1 MRIPNLITWII
12 MMFFANILFACST
25 ETPARINAY
34 LGSGEGKGASSGS
47 QSMQLSEGNIQAG
60 LLVINDTS
68 APGSAPSLS
77 PAMLNELT
85 QGIQYQITKAVPVT
99 FVKILD
105 GNGISPQG
113 NPQQLV
119 DRAQQEGLGYLIVA
133 VLSSNE
139 SEVPTYLPINGIIQG
154 GGGPATTPGY
164 EAQNFALAE
173 LALLDGNTGQSLLQS
188 HGRAYSTLYRLN
200 VPTESN
206 VYPVVVRSRTF
217 NPIYPQGNNAHD
229 TLRGVSANDAIEQSV
244 MHFKMEWDNSFS
256 T

>member
-1 MRIPNLITWII
+1 MRLSNLITWIF
-12 MMFFANILFACST
+12 MMALANILFACST
-25 ETPARINAY
+25 ETPARMNAY
-34 LGSGEGKGASSGS
+34 LGSGAGKGASSGS
-47 QSMQLSEGNIQAG
+47 QSITLPEGKIQAG

-77 PAMLNELT
+77 PGMLNELT
-85 QGIQYQITKAVPVT
+85 QGIQYQIMKAVPVT

-105 GNGISPQG
+105 SNGISPQG
-113 NPQQLV
+113 DSTQLV

-173 LALLDGNTGQSLLQS
+173 LALLDGNTGQSLLQA
-188 HGRAYSTLYRLN
+188 HGRAYSTMYRLN

-217 NPIYPQGNNAHD
+217 NPIYPEGKNAHD
-229 TLRGVSANDAIEQSV
+229 TLRGVSANDAIEKGV
-244 MHFKMEWDNSFS
+244 LEFKLAWDNTFP

>member
-1 MRIPNLITWII
+1 MRIPNIITWI
-12 MMFFANILFACST
+12 MMMVFANMLLACST
-25 ETPARINAY
+25 ETPARMNAY
-34 LGSGEGKGASSGS
+34 LGSGGDKVASSGKP
-47 QSMQLSEGNIQAG
+47 SMPLSDGKIQAG

-77 PAMLNELT
+77 PAMLKELT
-85 QGIQYQITKAVPVT
+85 EGIRFQIMKAVPVT
-99 FVKILD
+99 FVKMLD
-105 GNGISPQG
+105 NNGITPQG
-113 NPQQLV
+113 NSQQLV
-119 DRAQQEGLGYLIVA
+119 DRARQEGLAYIMVA
-133 VLSSNE
+133 ILSSNE
-139 SEVPTYLPINGIIQG
+139 SEIPTYLPINGIIQG

-173 LALLDGNTGQSLLQS
+173 LALLDGNTGSSLLQT

-229 TLRGVSANDAIEQSV
+229 TLRGVAANDAIEKSV
-244 MHFKMEWDNSFS
+244 LEFKLAWNDTFP